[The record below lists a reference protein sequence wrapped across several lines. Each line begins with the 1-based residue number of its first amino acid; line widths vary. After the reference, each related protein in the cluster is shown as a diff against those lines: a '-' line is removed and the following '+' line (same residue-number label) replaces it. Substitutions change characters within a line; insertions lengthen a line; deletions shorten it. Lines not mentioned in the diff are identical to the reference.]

1 LARAK
6 GFQGNRSKLIRMA
19 FSAVDRALAMSYTGR
34 KQKKRQYRSLWTVR
48 INAACRAAGTTYS
61 AFMCGLKAAGVELDR
76 KLLADVAVRDPEAF
90 AKLLAMAKGAAKPA

>member
-1 LARAK
+1 
-6 GFQGNRSKLIRMA
+6 MA

-61 AFMCGLKAAGVELDR
+61 AFVSGLKRAGVEIDR

-90 AKLLAMAKGAAKPA
+90 VQLLGMAKGAAKSA